1 MDEFLIPMDQAIIEM
16 PQVFLEH
23 DTAKQIKHGQFISLD
38 KLPVSSLV
46 RLYEEEVFIGIG
58 AINSEGKLSPRR
70 LIST

>member
-1 MDEFLIPMDQAIIEM
+1 MDQAIVEM

-23 DTAKQIKHGQFISLD
+23 DTAKQIKHGQFVRLD
-38 KLPVSSLV
+38 ELPRSGLV

-70 LIST
+70 LIAI